1 MFLSVIWRARHGL
14 VGRRD
19 RKYCNTEILFL
30 LEDTKMGSKTQ
41 KTETV
46 RHRKHAPNQINRKTD
61 KKVVRQNLNV
71 IGKLEDENRKS

>member
-1 MFLSVIWRARHGL
+1 
-14 VGRRD
+14 
-19 RKYCNTEILFL
+19 
-30 LEDTKMGSKTQ
+30 MGSKTQ

-71 IGKLEDENRKS
+71 IVKLEDENRKS